1 MLLMRQNYADGAQ
14 MTGLFSI
21 VVYFSKVLV
30 SLATAEDGGAID
42 KDFYPGL
49 WQLGLR
55 GEITWASRDGR

>member
-1 MLLMRQNYADGAQ
+1 